1 MKGLS
6 NKLFRTSRKT
16 KLNGSMLPR
25 GGLFARAF
33 TTVMTAMACLDP
45 TTGATGMA
53 NRCTL
58 NQTNS
63 LSMEFLLD
71 SSAGRNLIS
80 KKHLPEETHEMFSK
94 APEKLT
100 FSTGGGTRSGT
111 QAVRLKG
118 DCSGENVFYSLKEC
132 PPALSIGIQVN
143 EHKHPWVWFP
153 VKADRVQDVTFFC
166 PESAKIYADRVE
178 ENVPV
183 LRESVVCSALP
194 AFGSSQKPEAA
205 TLKATPAEKASSSSD
220 PAPEAL
226 RRVAKERER
235 RASEEVPS
243 GVPVDVPPERA
254 SAERPKDSEGS
265 SGDRRLRLKPDPSL
279 PRFGED
285 DELVQCEPAK
295 AGEADE
301 PLDEED
307 VERHPWTPSLRER
320 LVEEATSLRHQLTHY
335 PKNRYCEVCRRAKL
349 TAKVHR
355 SRKADEDPEET
366 PPLHYGHWL
375 KADHIILG
383 HDNTKGS
390 EGEQACLVD
399 LDEYSGVFGA
409 FSQTSRL
416 TDQNI
421 AALQKF
427 GGTRAH
433 GKALCVVKSD
443 AAPELT
449 EAVEFL
455 GWLPDPGVP
464 NDPFHNSQLERAIR
478 TIKEGT
484 RACHL
489 KAGFPHNLWPR
500 SSEYFCTARSF
511 SEPAPIH
518 ANDTPETQEFK
529 EGKTCYEV
537 ANKGEPFSG
546 YKIPL
551 GALVYYKPPG
561 HRDLPAFDPR
571 TYPGI
576 FCGWRLDSGYKFRG
590 VHLVLDYESL
600 RKDGKGC
607 GRPIQVYASE
617 LVVPETF
624 VFPLYEA
631 M

>member
-1 MKGLS
+1 
-6 NKLFRTSRKT
+6 
-16 KLNGSMLPR
+16 MLPR

-143 EHKHPWVWFP
+143 EHKRPWVWFP
-153 VKADRVQDVTFFC
+153 DQLPFFVKADRVQDVTFFC

-183 LRESVVCSALP
+183 LRESVVCSDLP

-205 TLKATPAEKASSSSD
+205 TLKATPAEKASSS
-220 PAPEAL
+220 
-226 RRVAKERER
+226 
-235 RASEEVPS
+235 
-243 GVPVDVPPERA
+243 
-254 SAERPKDSEGS
+254 
-265 SGDRRLRLKPDPSL
+265 
-279 PRFGED
+279 
-285 DELVQCEPAK
+285 
-295 AGEADE
+295 
-301 PLDEED
+301 
-307 VERHPWTPSLRER
+307 
-320 LVEEATSLRHQLTHY
+320 
-335 PKNRYCEVCRRAKL
+335 RAKL

-500 SSEYFCTARSF
+500 SIEYFCAARSF